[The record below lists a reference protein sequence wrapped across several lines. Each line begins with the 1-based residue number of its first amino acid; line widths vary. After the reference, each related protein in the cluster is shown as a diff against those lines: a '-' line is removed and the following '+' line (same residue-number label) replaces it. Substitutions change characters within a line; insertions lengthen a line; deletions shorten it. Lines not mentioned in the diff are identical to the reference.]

1 VTKFQWPATQE
12 RASQH
17 VIHTCWVTPSLANL
31 KIRYYK
37 DWTIIIYNYGMSVKN
52 ALGSWRITTPGPNQ
66 GRDANISHSLVLQHL
81 QIWFPNYSNRVT
93 IIFANAYKY
102 FFLLHRPDSRR
113 IQTCRT
119 CSIRPL
125 QSPDMSAADDARAVS
140 IFPSAILWWT
150 DPWAPRHPLV
160 FLGTINNLSRETNTK
175 LVPVCTVGTNC
186 QETEFCLINSASVPP
201 IFFFHLSNRTSPVVV
216 CRATPREMSLGRC

>member
-1 VTKFQWPATQE
+1 MIFMTGILPERTYFTSTEGASVHLSLCWSGRFVHHSMANECFMLISSEHPTNWHNYSGFCYCIIPNHNFWLYYYYLKLFGTKYNGGSRRTTKFQWPATQE

-17 VIHTCWVTPSLANL
+17 VIHTCWVTPRLFSLANL

-102 FFLLHRPDSRR
+102 FPSS
-113 IQTCRT
+113 QTR
-119 CSIRPL
+119 
-125 QSPDMSAADDARAVS
+125 
-140 IFPSAILWWT
+140 
-150 DPWAPRHPLV
+150 
-160 FLGTINNLSRETNTK
+160 
-175 LVPVCTVGTNC
+175 
-186 QETEFCLINSASVPP
+186 
-201 IFFFHLSNRTSPVVV
+201 
-216 CRATPREMSLGRC
+216 